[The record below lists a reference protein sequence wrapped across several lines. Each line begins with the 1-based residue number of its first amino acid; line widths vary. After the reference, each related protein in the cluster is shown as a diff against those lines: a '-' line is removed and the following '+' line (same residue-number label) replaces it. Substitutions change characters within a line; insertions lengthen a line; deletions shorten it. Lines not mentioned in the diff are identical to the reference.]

1 MEVVP
6 SSQVQNQ
13 ESIAQFGEVVVST
26 TEIVTGFLL
35 LGGEVVNVNPA
46 LGIEQAGSGVAV
58 GVAVGVASGSGV
70 GAGVALPITGAG
82 SVSIWL
88 VADFVNVTACDP
100 PKKGARIGVRSW
112 KWPTT
117 DTVTRLPNPVE
128 QSDGE
133 HVFVM
138 SPGVIVTPDAFAS
151 SRTRHTTR
159 LDLPSAGQPVR
170 SAAAGC

>member
-1 MEVVP
+1 MP

-70 GAGVALPITGAG
+70 GVRMTSAAYATVAPCA
-82 SVSIWL
+82 
-88 VADFVNVTACDP
+88 A
-100 PKKGARIGVRSW
+100 
-112 KWPTT
+112 
-117 DTVTRLPNPVE
+117 
-128 QSDGE
+128 
-133 HVFVM
+133 VFGTM
-138 SPGVIVTPDAFAS
+138 SCC
-151 SRTRHTTR
+151 
-159 LDLPSAGQPVR
+159 SAG
-170 SAAAGC
+170 SAAAMYVDGSPSSPRTMLQPWAIALAL